1 MRTIKERIA
10 QKEIVPGKLY
20 RVLIKQDVKLF
31 PINGDTISY
40 REFFISDV
48 VYDGDEPLVF
58 LEYITGDKKGSN
70 AWIKAE
76 QLDKAEVL
84 RFIDVTYKSFNND
97 NGGILDNDECII
109 FS

>member
-1 MRTIKERIA
+1 MSTIKERITHH
-10 QKEIVPGKLY
+10 EIVPGKLY

-48 VYDGDEPLVF
+48 VYDGDEPLVQ
-58 LEYITGDKKGSN
+58 LEYITGDKKGN
-70 AWIKAE
+70 TAWVKAN
-76 QLDKAEVL
+76 QLDNAEVI

-97 NGGILDNDECII
+97 NGRILDNDECII

>member
-1 MRTIKERIA
+1 MNTIKERITRH
-10 QKEIVPGKLY
+10 EIVPGNLY
-20 RVLIKQDVKLF
+20 KVLIKQDVKLF
-31 PINGDTISY
+31 PISGDTISY

-58 LEYITGDKKGSN
+58 IEYITGDKKGNN

-84 RFIDVTYKSFNND
+84 RCIDVTCKSYNND